1 MLRIGTKVIRSV
13 YKGNLKFSKIY
24 RGSTLI
30 FPGLEWVNVGTDY
43 DASWTYPTINTRK
56 KNAYPW
62 TQNVF
67 QDESI
72 GPKVYGTTYQITENG
87 LKTVEDS
94 GLYWN
99 GACGSNYYYVDYKKV
114 RDKYTFN
121 DGYVTY
127 GSYYNGT
134 SRSRRIDGSCG
145 WVRGWTTWANTGY
158 TCDALGNKGSY
169 SCSGTT
175 TVKYYHQE
183 RYYQYPDG
191 SGRTQTDQRAGSLY
205 SQENIEGYCGYSSYP
220 VRSEIPYYGYSEYE
234 TFDCYYSGYPSFQQ
248 MGSLWIDIWTME
260 VFTHPTAMDYAQ
272 YGLYLVTVGPDVYS
286 SEFYQ
291 V

>member
-13 YKGNLKFSKIY
+13 YKGNLKFTKIY
-24 RGSTLI
+24 RGTTLI

-72 GPKVYGTTYQITENG
+72 GPKVYGTTYQVSENG
-87 LKTVEDS
+87 IKAVEDS

-114 RDKYTFN
+114 RDKYMFN

-127 GSYYNGT
+127 GSYYNGE

-145 WVRGWTTWANTGY
+145 WVRGWTTWANTGSICNANG
-158 TCDALGNKGSY
+158 TVGQY
-169 SCSGTT
+169 SCSGDWSVT
-175 TVKYYHQE
+175 YYQQV

-191 SGRTQTDQRAGSLY
+191 TGRTNTEYRAGSEY
-205 SQENIEGYCGYSSYP
+205 NRVQIDGQCGYSSGP

-234 TFDCYYSGYPSFQQ
+234 TFDCYYSGYPSFLQ

-260 VFTHPTAMDYAQ
+260 VFLHPTYNMYAQ

-291 V
+291 L